1 MSCAQGKQMS
11 EENVDGTT
19 ETKEESVNVAVT
31 EPKASADNKEDID
44 KLVQQK
50 VAESLKDIKAKLDNA
65 YSARD
70 EAFKK
75 VADFEQKEREA
86 ELARLKEEGKHKEAY
101 ELQLAQERAKIE
113 TLERR
118 NIELTRDIEVKN
130 VLGTLPFKN
139 EAAANI
145 AYKMVVAELVQNESG
160 EWVHKAGSSINEY
173 VKQFV
178 EVNNFLFE
186 QKVSTGPGVT
196 AVKPST
202 PSSSPSKSIFSMTQ
216 EEVLKLAAEGKLSKN
231 R

>member
-1 MSCAQGKQMS
+1 MS
-11 EENVDGTT
+11 EENV
-19 ETKEESVNVAVT
+19 EKKEEPVVPVT
-31 EPKASADNKEDID
+31 PVVPEVKAPVENKEDID

-70 EAFKK
+70 EAFKR

-130 VLGTLPFKN
+130 VLGALPFKN
-139 EAAANI
+139 EAAATI
-145 AYKMVVAELVQNESG
+145 AYKMVVADLVQNESG
-160 EWVHKAGSSINEY
+160 TWVHKTGSSIDDY
-173 VKQFV
+173 VKQFA

-186 QKVSTGPGVT
+186 QKISTGPGVT

-202 PSSSPSKSIFSMTQ
+202 ASSSPSKSIFSMTQ